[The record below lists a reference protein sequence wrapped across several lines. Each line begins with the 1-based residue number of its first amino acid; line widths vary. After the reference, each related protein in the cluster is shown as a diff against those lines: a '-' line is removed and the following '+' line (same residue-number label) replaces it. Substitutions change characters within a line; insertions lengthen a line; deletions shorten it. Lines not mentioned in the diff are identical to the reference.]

1 MGLNPLQ
8 QARPIQMTVRSL
20 RIKAETAYLDAQRK
34 QIRGREQQEG
44 LRLQHTMH
52 GAPAWSLT

>member
-1 MGLNPLQ
+1 
-8 QARPIQMTVRSL
+8 MTVPSMW
-20 RIKAETAYLDAQRK
+20 IKAETADLDAQRK
-34 QIRGREQQEG
+34 QIWGREQQES